1 MPKLVVPTRS
11 YGLMRQMKTL
21 TTINDGL
28 ELEFPEAENILVFAR
43 KMVRELAYDDVCEMP
58 FTTYLAAKAVGKK
71 IHRPSPLLLPGTFIT
86 RRSTSM
92 PMPGLSAPKD
102 MEGKTAGI
110 VRGYT
115 VTTRRLG
122 ALCPELRI

>member
-1 MPKLVVPTRS
+1 MPKLVMPTRS

-43 KMVRELAYDDVCEMP
+43 KMVRELEYDVCEMP

-71 IHRPSPLLLPGTFIT
+71 ITALPLFIT
-86 RRSTSM
+86 RNFHHQAIHVDSK
-92 PMPGLSAPKD
+92 A
-102 MEGKTAGI
+102 
-110 VRGYT
+110 V
-115 VTTRRLG
+115 
-122 ALCPELRI
+122 